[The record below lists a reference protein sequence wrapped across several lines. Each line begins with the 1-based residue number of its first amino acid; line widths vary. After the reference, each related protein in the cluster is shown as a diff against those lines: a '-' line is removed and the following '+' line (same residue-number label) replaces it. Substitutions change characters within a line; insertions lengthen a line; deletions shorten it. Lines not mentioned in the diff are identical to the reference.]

1 MAGEEEH
8 QHIKD
13 LRLLNSYMD
22 DMPQH
27 EVFKREASR
36 LAVMDPVARQHHIRE
51 TENRIGS
58 YRSNLRQQT
67 QGFRLTQTLKL
78 ADARLKGCGR

>member
-1 MAGEEEH
+1 MSGEEEH

-13 LRLLNSYMD
+13 LRLLNSYPD
-22 DMPQH
+22 DMPH
-27 EVFKREASR
+27 VALFKSEASK
-36 LAVMDPVARQHHIRE
+36 LAMMDPVARQHHIRE

-67 QGFRLTQTLKL
+67 QGFRLTQTLKV
-78 ADARLKGCGR
+78 AHERLEATGR

>member
-1 MAGEEEH
+1 MSGEEEH

-13 LRLLNSYMD
+13 LRLLNGWD
-22 DMPQH
+22 ETMPH
-27 EVFKREASR
+27 AEVFKRSAAQ
-36 LAVMDPVARQHHIRE
+36 LAVMDPVARTHHIRE

-67 QGFRLTQTLKL
+67 HGWRLVQTLKT
-78 ADARLKGCGR
+78 AHERLKAAGR